1 MSFGARSTGTRQ
13 TIWRTLPSTWG
24 IWSRIAT
31 EQFYLIEL
39 NSFQFFS
46 NSCWSNRFQALS
58 DRLCLYQE
66 RSSKLMVSKTILT
79 NPCKII
85 QFPQCGNIY
94 VSHLK
99 KRTPSII
106 VVTASQFVKLSKLI
120 GMCNLNFTVGKSEFR
135 KFFFSVW
142 CLMQTMYY
150 PNLVSENW
158 WERKSKVK

>member
-1 MSFGARSTGTRQ
+1 MNFGARSTGTRQ
-13 TIWRTLPSTWG
+13 TIWRTTFNLS
-24 IWSRIAT
+24 
-31 EQFYLIEL
+31 YLIEYRNRVVL
-39 NSFQFFS
+39 FDWVEFISVFFS
-46 NSCWSNRFQALS
+46 NSCWSNQFQALS

-66 RSSKLMVSKTILT
+66 RSSKLRVSKTILT

-120 GMCNLNFTVGKSEFR
+120 GMCNLNFTVGKIGIS
-135 KFFFSVW
+135 KVFFSVW
-142 CLMQTMYY
+142 CLMQTYQS
-150 PNLVSENW
+150 LVSENW
-158 WERKSKVK
+158 W

>member
-1 MSFGARSTGTRQ
+1 MNFGARSTGTRQ
-13 TIWRTLPSTWG
+13 TIWRTTFNLS
-24 IWSRIAT
+24 
-31 EQFYLIEL
+31 YLIEYRNRGVL
-39 NSFQFFS
+39 FDWVEFISVFFS
-46 NSCWSNRFQALS
+46 NSCWSNQFQALS

-66 RSSKLMVSKTILT
+66 RSSKLRASKTILT

-120 GMCNLNFTVGKSEFR
+120 GMCNLNFTVGKIGIS
-135 KFFFSVW
+135 KVFFSVW
-142 CLMQTMYY
+142 CLMQTYQSH
-150 PNLVSENW
+150 VSENW
-158 WERKSKVK
+158 W